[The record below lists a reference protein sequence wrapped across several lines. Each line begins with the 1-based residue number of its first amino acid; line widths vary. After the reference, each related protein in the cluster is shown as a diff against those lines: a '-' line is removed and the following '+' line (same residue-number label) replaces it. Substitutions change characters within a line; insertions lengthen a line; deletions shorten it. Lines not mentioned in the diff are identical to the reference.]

1 MIELL
6 TDGDLVLSGILILLA
21 AKFLFS
27 MVSFGSG
34 APGGIFFPL
43 LVLGAYIGGAYGTAL
58 MEYLGMNPAYYQN
71 LIIIAMAALFA
82 SIVRAPITGIVLISE
97 MTGSFSHLL
106 TLSIASLISY
116 IVADLLGSAPV
127 YESLTER
134 LLANNNIRTPEA
146 GSRNKTI
153 CQVIVE
159 AGSEVDGQLIRN
171 LSLPSGLLIVSVQRG
186 GDEIIP
192 KGNTRIHAGDTIA
205 VMVSEADAAAMSS
218 VLRHMASMKE
228 G

>member
-1 MIELL
+1 
-6 TDGDLVLSGILILLA
+6 
-21 AKFLFS
+21 
-27 MVSFGSG
+27 
-34 APGGIFFPL
+34 
-43 LVLGAYIGGAYGTAL
+43 
-58 MEYLGMNPAYYQN
+58 
-71 LIIIAMAALFA
+71 MAALFA

-134 LLANNNIRTPEA
+134 LLANSNIRTPEA

-153 CQVIVE
+153 CQVVVE

-218 VLRHMASMKE
+218 VLRHMTSMKE